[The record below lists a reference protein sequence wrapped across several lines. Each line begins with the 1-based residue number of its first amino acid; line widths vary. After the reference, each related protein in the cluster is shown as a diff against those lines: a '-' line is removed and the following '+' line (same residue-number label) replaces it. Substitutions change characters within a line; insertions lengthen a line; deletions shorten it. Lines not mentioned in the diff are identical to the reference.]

1 MSAEHAIKVFGNT
14 DNQVAGL
21 NGAIKMNPVTSG
33 GKKNKS
39 NKQDSKV
46 HRGGKKNKSNKQDS
60 KVHRGGKKNK
70 SKKNKSYKNKT
81 MRGGK

>member
-21 NGAIKMNPVTSG
+21 NGAIKMNPVTYG
-33 GKKNKS
+33 GSKNKS
-39 NKQDSKV
+39 NKQNKKV
-46 HRGGKKNKSNKQDS
+46 HRGGKTNKSNKQ
-60 KVHRGGKKNK
+60 NK
-70 SKKNKSYKNKT
+70 SKKNKSYKKKK

>member
-33 GKKNKS
+33 GSKNKSNKKNNNVHRGGKKNKS
-39 NKQDSKV
+39 NKQNNKV
-46 HRGGKKNKSNKQDS
+46 HRGGKKNKSNK
-60 KVHRGGKKNK
+60 KK
-70 SKKNKSYKNKT
+70 S